1 MWSTTPVSPFRSSS
15 PATYYKHPSAA
26 EATRRGA
33 ISPDRNKRRLIIG
46 DRPNI
51 SNENECGPARKS
63 TKQTSVCLEMRDRGV
78 GAATKALIEKN
89 ATTMCA
95 CDCSF
100 EALSAL
106 SGK

>member
-1 MWSTTPVSPFRSSS
+1 MEQNLRI
-15 PATYYKHPSAA
+15 
-26 EATRRGA
+26 EIRGE
-33 ISPDRNKRRLIIG
+33 LIIG

-51 SNENECGPARKS
+51 SSGNECGPGRKS
-63 TKQTSVCLEMRDRGV
+63 TKQTSVCLEMRDRGA
-78 GAATKALIEKN
+78 GASTKALIEKN

>member
-1 MWSTTPVSPFRSSS
+1 MPVSPFRSLSS
-15 PATYYKHPSAA
+15 ATYYKHPSAA
-26 EATRRGA
+26 EATRRGTISA
-33 ISPDRNKRRLIIG
+33 IEIRGALIIG

-51 SNENECGPARKS
+51 SSENECGPGRKS
-63 TKQTSVCLEMRDRGV
+63 TRQTSVCLEMRDRGV
-78 GAATKALIEKN
+78 GAVTKALIEKN

-100 EALSAL
+100 EALSTL